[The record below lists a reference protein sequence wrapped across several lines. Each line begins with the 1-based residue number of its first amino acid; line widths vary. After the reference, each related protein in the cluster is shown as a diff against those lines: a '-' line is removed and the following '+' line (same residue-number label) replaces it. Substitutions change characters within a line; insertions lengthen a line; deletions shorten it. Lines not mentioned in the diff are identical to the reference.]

1 MALTVNTNVSS
12 LNAQR
17 NLSKSG
23 EGLATSMERLSSG
36 MRINSAK
43 DDAAGLQISN
53 RLTSQINGL
62 AVAQRNAND
71 GISMAQTAEGA
82 MNESTNILQRMRE
95 LALQSANG
103 SNSADDRDALQKE
116 VSALQTELTR
126 IAETTSFGGQQLLDG
141 GFGSKAFQVGANAN
155 ETINLSLSSVAAS
168 DIGTKQVN
176 LQSSSQGFGSSSLI
190 GEDLSAGNVDHDII
204 DTKYT
209 IAGRGGDE
217 FEVDIAAGSSAK
229 DAVKA
234 INAVSDSTGVKAQAR
249 TQAELTIGGALP
261 AITPGAP
268 AATPPTVAVPGTYT
282 FSLNGGGDA
291 KSITFETTGNAA
303 DDQTLMAAKINEQTA
318 EHGVIASVEDG
329 KLYITSDSGEDISI
343 ENFTATD
350 GDGTG
355 AATTLTV
362 TSQGYDGTPSGNP
375 SVLTGNTAAT
385 DTTRIYGAVQ
395 LNSSSTFTVEADN
408 VLLADTANTP
418 ATSKNIGVDTIDID
432 TQKGSQ
438 DALAIIDNAIA
449 SIDSQRADLG
459 AVQNRFGHT
468 ISNLANI
475 SENVSASR
483 SRIQDTDFAT
493 ETAQMTKNQILQQA
507 GTSILSQAN
516 QIPQAA
522 LSLLG
527 G

>member
-17 NLSKSG
+17 NLTKSG

-53 RLTSQINGL
+53 RLTTQINGL

-103 SNSADDRDALQKE
+103 SNSASDREALQKE

-126 IAETTSFGGQQLLDG
+126 ISDTTSFGGQQLLNGD
-141 GFGSKAFQVGANAN
+141 FGTKQFQVGANAN
-155 ETINLSLSSVAAS
+155 ETISLSLNSVAAS
-168 DIGTKQVN
+168 DIGIQSFDLAGTAAGLGEAGVAAADASSVTANGVTAGGLTLVGKDGANTPVTNAAGASANTIADSINANQESTGITADARTQV
-176 LQSSSQGFGSSSLI
+176 
-190 GEDLSAGNVDHDII
+190 ELSGLSNAGALSFKINGNVISANPTSTTDM
-204 DTKYT
+204 TA
-209 IAGRGGDE
+209 IA
-217 FEVDIAAGSSAK
+217 
-229 DAVKA
+229 
-234 INAVSDSTGVKAQAR
+234 NAVNARAGETGVSAAVAETGNLILTDESGENIKIEDFLDSTG
-249 TQAELTIGGALP
+249 TGTI
-261 AITPGAP
+261 
-268 AATPPTVAVPGTYT
+268 VA
-282 FSLNGGGDA
+282 
-291 KSITFETTGNAA
+291 K
-303 DDQTLMAAKINEQTA
+303 
-318 EHGVIASVEDG
+318 GVE
-329 KLYITSDSGEDISI
+329 
-343 ENFTATD
+343 
-350 GDGTG
+350 
-355 AATTLTV
+355 
-362 TSQGYDGTPSGNP
+362 YDGTIGATAIT
-375 SVLTGNTAAT
+375 LTGGGNDSTSVAGT
-385 DTTRIYGAVQ
+385 IR
-395 LNSSSTFTVEADN
+395 LSSTQAFSVTAGDVT
-408 VLLADTANTP
+408 LGADTAANV
-418 ATSKNIGVDTIDID
+418 SELDTVGSIDIQ
-432 TQKGSQ
+432 TQSGSQ
-438 DALAIIDNAIA
+438 NALSIIDGAIA
-449 SIDSQRADLG
+449 QIDSQRADLG

-493 ETAQMTKNQILQQA
+493 ETAHMTKNQILQQA

-522 LSLLG
+522 ISLLG

>member
-23 EGLATSMERLSSG
+23 QGLATSMERLSSG

-82 MNESTNILQRMRE
+82 MGESTNILQRMRE

-103 SNSADDRDALQKE
+103 SNSKEDRDALQKE
-116 VSALQTELTR
+116 VSQLQTELTR
-126 IAETTSFGGQQLLDG
+126 IADTTSFGGQQLLDG
-141 GFGSKAFQVGANAN
+141 SYGTKLFQVGANAN
-155 ETINLSLSSVAAS
+155 ETIDMTLSSIKAADLGEVDGVVRTFTNFTVANVGTAQTVTIDVDGSESTFDLTTS
-168 DIGTKQVN
+168 DDIDSFIDKVNSAGQGLGLIAAKNTAGTGVDFSSKEGVVVTLKSNNTTDGIFGNIGTAVTGTAGAVVKITKDISLIN
-176 LQSSSQGFGSSSLI
+176 ISGADGNSAQSS
-190 GEDLSAGNVDHDII
+190 
-204 DTKYT
+204 
-209 IAGRGGDE
+209 
-217 FEVDIAAGSSAK
+217 
-229 DAVKA
+229 
-234 INAVSDSTGVKAQAR
+234 
-249 TQAELTIGGALP
+249 
-261 AITPGAP
+261 
-268 AATPPTVAVPGTYT
+268 
-282 FSLNGGGDA
+282 
-291 KSITFETTGNAA
+291 
-303 DDQTLMAAKINEQTA
+303 
-318 EHGVIASVEDG
+318 
-329 KLYITSDSGEDISI
+329 
-343 ENFTATD
+343 
-350 GDGTG
+350 
-355 AATTLTV
+355 
-362 TSQGYDGTPSGNP
+362 
-375 SVLTGNTAAT
+375 
-385 DTTRIYGAVQ
+385 
-395 LNSSSTFTVEADN
+395 
-408 VLLADTANTP
+408 
-418 ATSKNIGVDTIDID
+418 
-432 TQKGSQ
+432 
-438 DALAIIDNAIA
+438 IA
-449 SIDSQRADLG
+449 SIDQALKQIDDQRADLG

-475 SENVSASR
+475 QENVSASR

-522 LSLLG
+522 ISLLG